1 MDDYA
6 VSRAVLTE
14 FDSRFRADFYD
25 SFTRFVS
32 CPDARFAQ
40 NRATRRE
47 VGTGDKLHEF
57 GNIRFG
63 VVDKVDRRVYSFGD
77 VVRRDVACHTDCDTA
92 RSVDEKFGDLRR
104 HYFGF
109 LQTAVV
115 VVAHID
121 GVFVEIGHDLARD
134 FSHSRFGVPHCSRAV
149 AVDRAEVA
157 LTVNEGV
164 THREILRHSD
174 KCLVNCL
181 VAVRMV
187 FTDNV
192 ADDSRRLFVS
202 RVVGVSEFLHRE
214 EHSAVNRFQTV
225 SDIGQRPVGN
235 DAHRI
240 VDERRFHGVFDR
252 DIFNF
257 AVYQFVHCHCFLR

>member
-6 VSRAVLTE
+6 VSCAVLTE
-14 FDSRFRADFYD
+14 FDRRFRADLDD

-32 CPDARFAQ
+32 CSDAGFAKD
-40 NRATRRE
+40 RAARRE
-47 VGTGDKLHEF
+47 VGTCDELHEF

-63 VVDKVDRRVYSFGD
+63 VVNKVDRRVYSFGD
-77 VVRRDVACHTDCDTA
+77 VVRRNVACHTDCDTA

-109 LQTAVV
+109 LQAAVV

-121 GVFVEIGHDLARD
+121 GVFVEIRHDLARD
-134 FSHSRFGVPHCSRAV
+134 LSHSRFGVPHCSRAV

-157 LTVNEGV
+157 LTVNERV
-164 THREILRHSD
+164 AHREILRHSD
-174 KCLVNCL
+174 KRLVNCL
-181 VAVRMV
+181 IAVRMV
-187 FTDNV
+187 FTDDV
-192 ADDSRRLFVS
+192 ADDPGRLFVS
-202 RVVGVSEFLHRE
+202 RVVGVSKLLHRE

-225 SDIGQRPVGN
+225 SDIGQRPVGD

-252 DIFNF
+252 DIFDF